1 MGARMIAEEIK
12 NNALR
17 MNPIDRIRLAEI
29 LLESL
34 DKTDE
39 QIEQAWAVESEK
51 RFKAYKEGRVKGIP
65 IEQLRSRTR

>member
-1 MGARMIAEEIK
+1 MIAEEIT

-39 QIEQAWAVESEK
+39 QIEQAWVLESEK
-51 RFKAYKEGRVKGIP
+51 RFKAYKEDRVRGIP
-65 IEQLRSRTR
+65 IEQLRSRTRE